1 MQQDSQINK
10 KEVALQREDGKVPSN
25 SQIKKNQ
32 FFIKNI
38 QSKTQSQRYSREIEL
53 INGEVISLNGFSS
66 KDQLDNTLRFNLM
79 TIKNFILVI
88 FSNFFT
94 RVGNVLS
101 SITYLIIVLCPS
113 YYLEEAN
120 RISFQQ
126 ESYHLI
132 YLFTILLTFIGQTL
146 MEGYFD
152 CLRYTKSQEL
162 NNNPATILER
172 FTNFNYFL
180 KQNNKQESIS
190 IYKQIKSKDV
200 QIGDIVFV
208 RKNEIFPADIIILDI
223 YNSYCSSNN
232 SYSCGKTT
240 QNKIYP
246 IPITHIPKFSKI
258 KGNHFEYKK
267 ILTGKIEYVSP
278 AERNAK
284 FEGFI
289 KVSKDPVGTVVAKEH
304 IGLRGSML
312 EYSDWVIGIAIYTGK
327 ECFYYQDT
335 NQHWLQLKDKK
346 PLSYFNLK
354 KEKYFALY
362 FFLFIFCCLVS
373 VIRTHLNT
381 CFDDLPKYNS
391 QGNPS
396 IDQQS
401 FYIGLGYF
409 CDYML
414 FLPSIYYF
422 FCDITELISAL
433 VANNSFETQSEKL
446 LKTDNQSQSEIPP
459 VNVLEKV
466 SLKKIYLERI
476 RKFFQDDIYFLKNS
490 SKPIE
495 DLSLITDCFIDKTGT
510 LTKGRSFEIDRIT
523 LQETQYLI
531 SENFNDP
538 IKIQKFVSVDYTVN
552 DQSYKQSSRKESM
565 SNKKANR
572 QIITVITNE
581 ATNDQ
586 NDIAGEE
593 GVFLRHEI
601 PQAYQVKQKIQVE
614 AKNNHEDKR
623 VKQDT
628 LEERNKEDEEE
639 VEKEEQ
645 DKIMADTQNEKAIQF
660 SESPT
665 KVIGNDFLKA
675 QQKLIKFQAGFDDQN
690 FKIESKSIEESQD
703 IGELKVNNK
712 LNSFINSSQNL
723 VHGYQTQKIKDFKT
737 LETSKSL
744 ETEQFL
750 FKRKLTLATNQFMFT
765 QQNDSRFYEEIQS
778 NSQSYSSQK
787 EAILAMII
795 CHISKSTINKKTNN
809 LYTDHQSIY
818 DNLFISFAKRF
829 ECKFRC
835 VSHLLNGNI
844 QYFSTLGKKVYQH
857 RFFIPSVYNEKG
869 NRLQL
874 LVQCEEHYYIYVR
887 EEINSLPTYIRNIK
901 QMKEKYQGHIQNMT
915 ENGQIGIIFSRKL
928 ITPFLAQQM
937 IEKYQEIKQIIDY
950 SQLHKLTEQIYREQL
965 YDMDVVSMVSIK
977 EKLNDG
983 SLELIQ
989 NLKKSSI
996 NIWMLTGDDYIRAIT
1011 TAYNSQIIKKSD
1023 KNEIIH
1029 FNSVADEEINY
1040 LIQSS
1045 LSKVKHSLESDG
1057 QQIFTKQK
1065 EIIKQIT
1072 GSQVCEK
1079 PEEKQQTKT
1088 NSTSQS
1094 NKFYMVVNGEALT
1107 KILSNQHFKDHFL
1120 FLTFFCESFIGYSL
1134 CSQQK
1139 SDLVSIKKN
1148 LDPSKIYT
1156 LAIGDGLNDIQM
1168 MRQADYSIQYMDLKS
1183 QSIQYFH
1190 GLSELSVQKIGD
1202 INKLIFQISRQ
1213 KSKNFEHLLV
1223 FTFYRQTFI
1232 LSSVFFWNFMQ
1243 CSYGDLIYNKNE
1255 ILLINSICFF
1265 VDFLLL
1271 YFQKD
1276 RFDQKERLKCMVEIQ
1291 KEHRNILKPS
1301 SCSIQN
1307 SQRLQNN
1314 FQVEDTLLYKHN
1326 KQIVT
1331 YDVVKNFFLN
1341 ILPTAIMGGMIL
1353 FCVPYYSLG
1362 LVSNDLGIIF
1372 ERNEVIY
1379 IFIVMFVFKMQ
1390 IGIFIFFEN
1399 EKRIGLC
1406 QLAYVLIFA
1415 LTYYSANYYD
1425 LDLNQFI
1432 SSNLL
1437 LSYFLILLLFVMYSL
1452 LYKVFFPIIKM
1463 EIQKNFKKQDISETS
1478 SIQKEYAV
1486 ESYYEHDRSEVI
1498 KDTTEQISSMSPEKL
1513 IFDMQQANVSNQ
1525 KAVED
1530 NNIISPKQNIYSS
1543 PQQLK
1548 KKRLNLEIPKL
1559 YNNGCMTSRRNS
1571 IENNSNFNLI
1581 KAQKVE
1587 NSSNNSPNRDQVA
1600 AGQFQFSD
1608 RKGDSVNEFQVNSG
1622 NDFLLNLKQVTTNNN
1637 DNNLVNIQNEIVD
1650 QNSTEINN
1658 KRFSHQSIQGEL
1670 ERNTINFQDINFS
1683 SLQRRKFT
1691 EERLK
1696 QFEEMSTRKN
1706 SLLKNANLNKQ
1717 EVKKANSGTKLENQN
1732 ESFDNQI
1739 KSMQKHLAIPNNLN
1753 SPIMLV
1759 EVNNS
1764 CLNDQK
1770 SQNSQGMTNAK
1781 NFQKKQKLLMQQ
1793 NRTVKTNQRNAIR
1806 LALQNKFFFKGY
1818 EINDIVRMV
1827 FQGRDTDKI
1836 VMEINPKNYND
1847 YSYRIKNIF
1856 FKFDRE
1862 SIEKQFQKQVVNEW
1876 KHFSRIST
1884 LMFSIICEL
1893 ALAQFMISIN
1903 NYSFGFN
1910 TLSVCFGIQFL
1921 LWGFMFTPIYEQS
1934 FFLINTLQLLVRVF
1948 SRSILILCDFNYNI
1962 TILQGLFYS
1971 SIIQYSIVMSPPIQL
1986 TTQLFLSVTQ
1996 CIVYTIRYQD
2006 SIISHSSD
2014 SYLDIYIIL
2023 QTYCFF
2029 ISFTLFIFYQNCTY
2043 QIAMRKNFEK
2053 INKLQDESNK
2063 MNDVLSILLPKFI
2076 RENIQE
2082 KGLSYQEDQGEVA
2095 ILFCDICDFDS
2106 VIEQEKKNVIKLL
2119 DKLFRI
2125 YDESCSNYGLQ
2136 KIETVGKTYMAAGG
2150 LKGIPPVKKYLINN
2164 ESIHQVTNSVLMAYD
2179 MYENAKKIT
2188 YGNKNTKL
2196 NVKIG
2201 IHYGR
2206 VMAGVIGGHKPQFS
2220 LIGDTVNMAS
2230 RVCSTGAA
2238 DSVTLSA
2245 EAKAQCFKQ
2254 IEFLNKNQQY
2264 FNLKYKILLVE
2275 KKVEAKGKGV
2285 IQTFQIVFQRDT
2297 KRHLS
2302 RFYNIEQERPVSSSN
2317 NLEQGNNSLAISTN
2331 LTNQQTK
2338 QEFDQQQQQQHQRL
2352 GIFSKVNSAFP
2363 SFQDSQF
2370 QIVASSLLK
2379 KGKHKNETPKKVI
2392 PNGNTQNHTEVNQI
2406 QSQEYGGKPQ
2416 SVFNNAQ
2423 DTYLKIMGT
2432 NLGVAPNI
2440 EYQFEINNET
2450 IDIERIQQ
2458 NFNEIEN
2465 ELSTI
2470 QNNHKQII
2478 NKISFLDLLA
2488 GKYNNEFWIF
2498 QMEKIMNSNRTMK
2511 QRGQILLIFEIV
2523 KLVMVNLMNQ
2533 YLGSQG
2539 SMISLIL
2546 HMLSI
2551 TMLIIMT
2558 FGYQRIIKLGVK
2570 YVKLFIFTC
2579 FLLIIGAMVYEG
2591 YAFVKQE
2598 QNQFF
2603 TETQT
2608 SAVIIVF
2615 SMFLSIKFYSILEKI
2630 IYSCAL
2636 ILMYLLFSFNNNIAK
2651 IEYCYTT
2658 IAIILTQ
2665 LFNSFQQ
2672 LELNITSFQNRK
2684 QLDAKVSEQNKLLK
2698 YLLPSHIRDRFLQ
2711 NQAKTINL
2719 IDNFDNVTI
2728 LYADIA
2734 GFTKYS
2740 ASVRPENVVFM
2751 LRELFT
2757 KFDQKCQENDVFK
2770 LYTIGD
2776 CYVVMGLVN
2785 VENRDYAKEALNVIK
2800 MGFCMID
2807 IIQQVRAVVN
2817 FDELEMRI
2825 GIHTGS
2831 IIGGVVG
2838 TGVVRYDIYGPD
2850 VVIANKMESNGESGR
2865 VMISETTYNLVND
2878 ICQGEYEFEQARVVN
2893 IPTYQKNIK
2902 GYLVKKT
2909 QREDSNY
2916 SLKYLQNGE
2925 DANNDQ

>member
-1 MQQDSQINK
+1 MQQDNHITT
-10 KEVALQREDGKVPSN
+10 KEVARSKEDGKAPSN
-25 SQIKKNQ
+25 SQTKKNQ

-38 QSKTQSQRYSREIEL
+38 QSKTQSQRYAREIEL

-66 KDQLDNTLRFNLM
+66 KDQLDNSLRFNLM

-88 FSNFFT
+88 FTNYFM

-101 SITYLIIVLCPS
+101 LITYLIIVLCPN

-126 ESYHLI
+126 ESYHI
-132 YLFTILLTFIGQTL
+132 MYLFIILLNFIGQTL

-152 CLRYTKSQEL
+152 WLRYKRSQEL
-162 NNNPATILER
+162 NNNTATILER
-172 FTNFNYFL
+172 FTNFNYFQ
-180 KQNNKQESIS
+180 KQSNKLESIS

-208 RKNEIFPADIIILDI
+208 RKNEIFPADVIILDI

-246 IPITHIPKFSKI
+246 IPITQIPKFSKI

-278 AERNAK
+278 TERNTK

-312 EYSDWVIGIAIYTGK
+312 EYSDWVIGVAIYTGR

-381 CFDDLPKYNS
+381 CFGELPKYNS
-391 QGNPS
+391 QGDPS

-422 FCDITELISAL
+422 FCDIIELVSAFI
-433 VANNSFETQSEKL
+433 ANISFENQSQEL

-459 VNVLEKV
+459 LNIIEKD
-466 SLKKIYLERI
+466 SKKKIYLERI
-476 RKFFQDDIYFLKNS
+476 RQFFQDDIYFLKNS

-523 LQETQYLI
+523 LQDTQYLI

-538 IKIQKFVSVDYTVN
+538 IKIKKFVSIDYTAN
-552 DQSYKQSSRKESM
+552 EPSYRQISRKESV
-565 SNKKANR
+565 STKKTNR

-581 ATNDQ
+581 VTNDQ

-593 GVFLRHEI
+593 GVFLRHEV
-601 PQAYQVKQKIQVE
+601 PQANQIKQKTYVE
-614 AKNNHEDKR
+614 AKNNEDKR
-623 VKQDT
+623 VNQDT
-628 LEERNKEDEEE
+628 LEEKEREDEEE
-639 VEKEEQ
+639 EEQ
-645 DKIMADTQNEKAIQF
+645 DKIMTEIQNEKGVQYF
-660 SESPT
+660 DSPT
-665 KVIGNDFLKA
+665 KVNGSDFFKA
-675 QQKLIKFQAGFDDQN
+675 QQKLLKFQSVFDDQN
-690 FKIESKSIEESQD
+690 LKIESKSIEESQD
-703 IGELKVNNK
+703 IGDIKMNNK
-712 LNSFINSSQNL
+712 LCSLNNNSQN
-723 VHGYQTQKIKDFKT
+723 VNHGYQAQRNKDYKT
-737 LETSKSL
+737 LEMSKSL

-750 FKRKLTLATNQFMFT
+750 FKRKITSITNQFIFT

-778 NSQSYSSQK
+778 NSQSYSNQK

-795 CHISKSTINKKTNN
+795 CHISKSTVNKKTTN

-818 DNLFISFAKRF
+818 DSLFISFAKRF

-844 QYFSTLGKKVYQH
+844 EYISTLGKKVYQH
-857 RFFIPSVYNEKG
+857 KFFIPSVYNEKG

-874 LVQCEEHYYIYVR
+874 LVQYEDYYYIYVR
-887 EEINSLPTYIRNIK
+887 EEVNSLPTYIRNIK
-901 QMKEKYQGHIQNMT
+901 QMKEKYQSHIQNMT
-915 ENGQIGIIFSRKL
+915 QNGQIGIIFSRKL

-977 EKLNDG
+977 EKLNEG
-983 SLELIQ
+983 SIELIQ

-1011 TAYNSQIIKKSD
+1011 TAYNSQIIEKAD
-1023 KNEIIH
+1023 NNEIIH
-1029 FNSVADEEINY
+1029 FNSVAEEEINY

-1045 LSKVKHSLESDG
+1045 LQKVKLSLESDG

-1065 EIIKQIT
+1065 LLIKQFT
-1072 GSQVCEK
+1072 GSQICVK
-1079 PEEKQQTKT
+1079 PQEKQQSKN
-1088 NSTSQS
+1088 NSLPQQ
-1094 NKFYMVVNGEALT
+1094 NKFYMVVNGESLN

-1134 CSQQK
+1134 SSQQK
-1139 SDLVSIKKN
+1139 SDLVSIKKSF
-1148 LDPSKIYT
+1148 DPSKIYT
-1156 LAIGDGLNDIQM
+1156 LALGDGLNDIQM

-1190 GLSELSVQKIGD
+1190 GLSELSVQKIED
-1202 INKLIFQISRQ
+1202 VNKLIFQRSRQ
-1213 KSKNFEHLLV
+1213 KSKNFENLLV

-1232 LSSVFFWNFMQ
+1232 FSSVFFWNFMQ
-1243 CSYGDLIYNKNE
+1243 CSFGDLIYNKNE

-1265 VDFLLL
+1265 IDFLLL

-1276 RFDQKERLKCMVEIQ
+1276 NFDKKEILKCMIQVQ
-1291 KEHRNILKPS
+1291 KEHINYLRDNTY
-1301 SCSIQN
+1301 SIEN
-1307 SQRLQNN
+1307 SQRLQNI
-1314 FQVEDTLLYKHN
+1314 FQVDDALLYKHN
-1326 KQIVT
+1326 KETVT
-1331 YDVVKNFFLN
+1331 YDVLKNFFLN
-1341 ILPTAIMGGMIL
+1341 ILPMAILGGLIL

-1362 LVSNDLGIIF
+1362 LVSNSYGIIF
-1372 ERNEVIY
+1372 ERNEVVY

-1390 IGIFIFFEN
+1390 LGIFIFFDLQ
-1399 EKRIGLC
+1399 KRIGLG
-1406 QLAYVLIFA
+1406 QLAYVFLFA
-1415 LTYYSANYYD
+1415 LSYYSANYYD
-1425 LDLNQFI
+1425 LDIEQFI

-1437 LSYFLILLLFVMYSL
+1437 LSFSLILLLFMMYSL
-1452 LYKVFFPIIKM
+1452 IYKVFFPIIKM
-1463 EIQKNFKKQDISETS
+1463 EIQKNFKKQDMSETQ
-1478 SIQKEYAV
+1478 SIQKEYYA
-1486 ESYYEHDRSEVI
+1486 ESYFEQDKSEMI
-1498 KDTTEQISSMSPEKL
+1498 KDTTEQISQMSPDKQTY
-1513 IFDMQQANVSNQ
+1513 DQQQANTSNQ
-1525 KAVED
+1525 KGIED
-1530 NNIISPKQNIYSS
+1530 NTFLTPKQSIYSS

-1559 YNNGCMTSRRNS
+1559 YNNGYMSSRRNS
-1571 IENNSNFNLI
+1571 IENNSNFNFI
-1581 KAQKVE
+1581 KAQRVE
-1587 NSSNNSPNRDQVA
+1587 NSSNNSPNRDQPA
-1600 AGQFQFSD
+1600 AGQFIFSD
-1608 RKGDSVNEFQVNSG
+1608 RKSDSVNEFQINSG
-1622 NDFLLNLKQVTTNNN
+1622 NDFLANLKQATTNNN
-1637 DNNLVNIQNEIVD
+1637 PNNLTNILNDVID

-1658 KRFSHQSIQGEL
+1658 KRLSHQSAQGEQDK
-1670 ERNTINFQDINFS
+1670 NVINLQDINFS

-1691 EERLK
+1691 EEI
-1696 QFEEMSTRKN
+1696 STRKN
-1706 SLLKNANLNKQ
+1706 SLLRNVNLNKL
-1717 EVKKANSGTKLENQN
+1717 EIKKAYSGTKLENQN

-1739 KSMQKHLAIPNNLN
+1739 KNMQRHLASPNNLN
-1753 SPIMLV
+1753 SPNNIL
-1759 EVNNS
+1759 EINNS
-1764 CLNDQK
+1764 SLNDQK
-1770 SQNSQGMTNAK
+1770 SQNSQGMANGK
-1781 NFQKKQKLLMQQ
+1781 SVQRKSKLLIQQ
-1793 NRTVKTNQRNAIR
+1793 ARAIKTNQRNAIR

-1827 FQGRDTDKI
+1827 FQGRDADKI

-1862 SIEKQFQKQVVNEW
+1862 SVEKQFQKQVVNEW
-1876 KHFSRIST
+1876 KHFCRIST

-1893 ALAQFMISIN
+1893 ALAQFMNSIN
-1903 NYSFGFN
+1903 HYSFGFN

-1921 LWGFMFTPIYEQS
+1921 IWGFMFTPIYEDN
-1934 FFLINTLQLLVRVF
+1934 FYLINTLQLLVRVI
-1948 SRSILILCDFNYNI
+1948 SRVILIFYDFNYNI

-1986 TTQLFLSVTQ
+1986 TAQLFLSITQ

-2006 SIISHSSD
+2006 SITQGRSD
-2014 SYLDIYIIL
+2014 SYLDIFIIL

-2053 INKLQDESNK
+2053 INKLQNESKK

-2076 RENIQE
+2076 RESIQE

-2164 ESIHQVTNSVLMAYD
+2164 ERIHPVTNSVLMAYD

-2238 DSVTLSA
+2238 DSVTISS

-2275 KKVEAKGKGV
+2275 KNVEAKGKGI
-2285 IQTFQIVFQRDT
+2285 IQTFQIVFQREN

-2302 RFYNIEQERPVSSSN
+2302 RFYNIELERPVQSSN

-2331 LTNQQTK
+2331 LANQQTK
-2338 QEFDQQQQQQHQRL
+2338 QEHEQQQLQQHQKL
-2352 GIFSKVNSAFP
+2352 GIFSKINSAFP
-2363 SFQDSQF
+2363 SFQESQF
-2370 QIVASSLLK
+2370 QIEASSPLK
-2379 KGKHKNETPKKVI
+2379 KGKHKIEIHKKANL
-2392 PNGNTQNHTEVNQI
+2392 NGNATNHTEVNQI
-2406 QSQEYGGKPQ
+2406 QSQENGAKAQ

-2432 NLGVAPNI
+2432 DLGVVPNI
-2440 EYQFEINNET
+2440 EYQFEINNEI

-2470 QNNHKQII
+2470 QHNHKQIV
-2478 NKISFLDLLA
+2478 NKISFVDLLT

-2523 KLVMVNLMNQ
+2523 KLVMINLMNQ

-2546 HMLSI
+2546 HMFSI
-2551 TMLIIMT
+2551 TMLIMLT
-2558 FGYQRIIKLGVK
+2558 FGYQRIIKFGVN
-2570 YVKLFIFTC
+2570 YVKLFIFTS

-2630 IYSCAL
+2630 IYSSAL

-2684 QLDAKVSEQNKLLK
+2684 LLDAKVSEQNKLLQ

-2865 VMISETTYNLVND
+2865 VMISEATYNLVND
-2878 ICQGEYEFEQARVVN
+2878 VCEGQFEFEQARVVN
-2893 IPTYQKNIK
+2893 IPAYQRNIK
-2902 GYLVKKT
+2902 GYLVKKIS
-2909 QREDSNY
+2909 REDSNY

-2925 DANNDQ
+2925 DANNEQ

>member
-1 MQQDSQINK
+1 MQQENQITA
-10 KEVALQREDGKVPSN
+10 KEITNSREDGKAPSN
-25 SQIKKNQ
+25 SQAKNNQ

-66 KDQLDNTLRFNLM
+66 KDQLDNTLNFNLM

-88 FSNFFT
+88 ISNYFM
-94 RVGNVLS
+94 RIGNVLS
-101 SITYLIIVLCPS
+101 LITYLIIVLSPS
-113 YYLEEAN
+113 YSMEETN

-126 ESYHLI
+126 ESYHLM
-132 YLFTILLTFIGQTL
+132 YLLTILMTFIGQTL

-152 CLRYTKSQEL
+152 YLRYKRSSEL

-180 KQNNKQESIS
+180 KQSNKQESIS
-190 IYKQIKSKDV
+190 IYKQIKTKDV
-200 QIGDIVFV
+200 QVGDIVFV

-246 IPITHIPKFSKI
+246 IPITQIPKFSKI

-267 ILTGKIEYVSP
+267 ILTGKIEYVSS
-278 AERNAK
+278 AERNNK

-289 KVSKDPVGTVVAKEH
+289 NVSKDPVGTVVAKEN
-304 IGLRGSML
+304 IGFRGSML

-327 ECFYYQDT
+327 ECYYYQDT

-354 KEKYFALY
+354 KEKYFTLY
-362 FFLFIFCCLVS
+362 FFLFIFCCLIS

-381 CFDDLPKYNS
+381 CFGDLPKNNS
-391 QGNPS
+391 LGEPS

-422 FCDITELISAL
+422 FCDITELILAL
-433 VANNSFETQSEKL
+433 VANTSFEIQSQEL
-446 LKTDNQSQSEIPP
+446 LKTDNQSQSQIPP
-459 VNVLEKV
+459 VNIIEKD
-466 SLKKIYLERI
+466 SKITIYLEKI

-523 LQETQYLI
+523 LQDTQYII
-531 SENFNDP
+531 SESFNDP
-538 IKIQKFVSVDYTVN
+538 IKIKKFVSIDYTAN
-552 DQSYKQSSRKESM
+552 EPSYKQISRKESM
-565 SNKKANR
+565 SLKKTNK

-581 ATNDQ
+581 VTSEQ

-593 GVFLRHEI
+593 GVFLRHSI
-601 PQAYQVKQKIQVE
+601 PQAILAKQKKQVE
-614 AKNNHEDKR
+614 TKNNQEEKR
-623 VKQDT
+623 VNSDF
-628 LEERNKEDEEE
+628 LEERDKEEEEDE
-639 VEKEEQ
+639 Q
-645 DKIMADTQNEKAIQF
+645 RDKIIIESQNEKGVQYF
-660 SESPT
+660 DSPI
-665 KVIGNDFLKA
+665 KVNGNDFMKSN
-675 QQKLIKFQAGFDDQN
+675 QKLIKFQAGFDDQN

-703 IGELKVNNK
+703 IGDIKMNSK
-712 LNSFINSSQNL
+712 LQSIINSSQN
-723 VHGYQTQKIKDFKT
+723 VNHGYQTQKLKEYKT
-737 LETSKSL
+737 LDMSKSL
-744 ETEQFL
+744 ETDQFF
-750 FKRKLTLATNQFMFT
+750 FKRKLTSATNQFIFT
-765 QQNDSRFYEEIQS
+765 EQNDSRFYEEIQS
-778 NSQSYSSQK
+778 NSSSYSNQK

-795 CHISKSTINKKTNN
+795 CHISKSTVNKKTTS

-818 DNLFISFAKRF
+818 DSLFISFANRF

-835 VSHLLNGNI
+835 VSHLLDGNI
-844 QYFSTLGKKVYQH
+844 EYISTLGKKIYQH
-857 RFFIPSVYNEKG
+857 KFFIPSVYNEKG

-874 LVQCEEHYYIYVR
+874 LVQCEDLYYIYVR

-928 ITPFLAQQM
+928 ITQSLAKQM
-937 IEKYQEIKQIIDY
+937 IKKYQDIKQIIDY

-965 YDMDVVSMVSIK
+965 YEMDVVSMVSIK
-977 EKLNDG
+977 EKLNEG

-989 NLKKSSI
+989 NLKKSQI

-1011 TAYNSQIIKKSD
+1011 TAYNSQIIEKTD

-1045 LSKVKHSLESDG
+1045 LSKVKLSLESDG
-1057 QQIFTKQK
+1057 QQIFSKQK
-1065 EIIKQIT
+1065 EFIRQIT
-1072 GSQVCEK
+1072 GSQNGQK
-1079 PEEKQQTKT
+1079 LQEKQQMKANTT
-1088 NSTSQS
+1088 AQS
-1094 NKFYMVVNGEALT
+1094 KKFYMVVNGEALN
-1107 KILSNQHFKDHFL
+1107 KILSTQNYKDHFM

-1134 CSQQK
+1134 SPQQK
-1139 SDLVSIKKN
+1139 SDLVMIKKSFN
-1148 LDPSKIYT
+1148 SNKIYT

-1190 GLSELSVQKIGD
+1190 GLSEISVQKIGD
-1202 INKLIFQISRQ
+1202 INKLIFINSRQ
-1213 KSKNFEHLLV
+1213 KSKNFENLLL
-1223 FTFYRQTFI
+1223 FTFYRQTLIF
-1232 LSSVFFWNFMQ
+1232 SSVFFWNFMQ
-1243 CSYGDLIYNKNE
+1243 CSFGDLIYNKNE
-1255 ILLINSICFF
+1255 ILLINTICFF
-1265 VDFLLL
+1265 IDFLII

-1276 RFDQKERLKCMVEIQ
+1276 YYNNKEILQCMVEVQ
-1291 KEHRNILKPS
+1291 KEHASNIRAS
-1301 SCSIQN
+1301 SFSIEN
-1307 SQRLQNN
+1307 NQRLQNA
-1314 FQVEDTLLYKHN
+1314 FQIDDTLLYKQN

-1331 YDVVKNFFLN
+1331 SDVLKNFFLN
-1341 ILPTAIMGGMIL
+1341 ILPMAIMSGLIL
-1353 FCVPYYSLG
+1353 FCLPYYSLG
-1362 LVSNDLGIIF
+1362 LVSNELGIIF

-1379 IFIVMFVFKMQ
+1379 ILIVMFVLKIQ
-1390 IGIFIFFEN
+1390 IGIYIFFEHQ
-1399 EKRIGLC
+1399 KVIGLG
-1406 QLAYVLIFA
+1406 QLAYVIIFA
-1415 LTYYSANYYD
+1415 LAYYSANYYD
-1425 LDLNQFI
+1425 LDLYQFI
-1432 SSNLL
+1432 SINLL
-1437 LSYFLILLLFVMYSL
+1437 LSYSLILLLSVINSL
-1452 LYKVFFPIIKM
+1452 VYKVFFPIIKM
-1463 EIQKNFKKQDISETS
+1463 QIQRNFKKQDLSETS
-1478 SIQKEYAV
+1478 SIQKEYAL
-1486 ESYYEHDRSEVI
+1486 ESYYEQDKSEMI
-1498 KDTTEQISSMSPEKL
+1498 KDTTEQISQMSP
-1513 IFDMQQANVSNQ
+1513 DMQQGNTSNQ
-1525 KAVED
+1525 KPIED
-1530 NNIISPKQNIYSS
+1530 NNFLSPKQSIYSS

-1548 KKRLNLEIPKL
+1548 RKRLNIEIPKL
-1559 YNNGCMTSRRNS
+1559 YNNGYLSSRRNS
-1571 IENNSNFNLI
+1571 IENNSNFNFI
-1581 KAQKVE
+1581 KAHKVE
-1587 NSSNNSPNRDQVA
+1587 NSSSNSPSREQIN
-1600 AGQFQFSD
+1600 GQFIFSD
-1608 RKGDSVNEFQVNSG
+1608 RRSDSVNEFQINSG
-1622 NDFLLNLKQVTTNNN
+1622 NDFLVNLKSVNTNNN
-1637 DNNLVNIQNEIVD
+1637 GHNLTNIQNQNQNDIID

-1658 KRFSHQSIQGEL
+1658 KRFSHQSVQGEL
-1670 ERNTINFQDINFS
+1670 EKNTINLQDINFS
-1683 SLQRRKFT
+1683 LLQRRKFT
-1691 EERLK
+1691 EERQK
-1696 QFEEMSTRKN
+1696 QFEEMSTRKD
-1706 SLLKNANLNKQ
+1706 SLLRNANMNKL
-1717 EVKKANSGTKLENQN
+1717 EIKKTHSGTKLENQN

-1739 KSMQKHLAIPNNLN
+1739 KSVNKHIASPNNLN
-1753 SPIMLV
+1753 SPMVIQ
-1759 EVNNS
+1759 EINNS
-1764 CLNDQK
+1764 FQNEQK
-1770 SQNSQGMTNAK
+1770 SHISQGLSNVK
-1781 NFQKKQKLLMQQ
+1781 NLHRKSKILMQQ
-1793 NRTVKTNQRNAIR
+1793 NKINIKTNQRNAIR

-1818 EINDIVRMV
+1818 EINEIVQMV
-1827 FQGRDTDKI
+1827 FQGRDADKI
-1836 VMEINPKNYND
+1836 VMEMNPKNYND

-1856 FKFDRE
+1856 FKFDKE
-1862 SIEKQFQKQVVNEW
+1862 SVEKQFQKQVAKEW
-1876 KHFSRIST
+1876 IFFSRIST
-1884 LMFSIICEL
+1884 LLFSIICEL
-1893 ALAQFMISIN
+1893 ALAQFMNSIN
-1903 NYSFGFN
+1903 HYSFGFN

-1921 LWGFMFTPIYEQS
+1921 LWGFMFTPIYQDS
-1934 FFLINTLQLLVRVF
+1934 FFLINTLQLLVRVL
-1948 SRSILILCDFNYNI
+1948 SRVILIFYDFDYNI

-1971 SIIQYSIVMSPPIQL
+1971 SIIQYSIVMNPPIQL
-1986 TTQLFLSVTQ
+1986 TAQLFLSITQ
-1996 CIVYTIRYQD
+1996 CIVYTFRYQD
-2006 SIISHSSD
+2006 SITSDSLD
-2014 SYLDIYIIL
+2014 SYLNIYIIL

-2053 INKLQDESNK
+2053 INKLQNESKK

-2164 ESIHQVTNSVLMAYD
+2164 ERIHPVTNSVLMAYD

-2188 YGNKNTKL
+2188 YGNKSDKL

-2238 DSVTLSA
+2238 DSVTISA
-2245 EAKAQCFKQ
+2245 EARAQCFKQ

-2275 KKVEAKGKGV
+2275 KNVEAKGKGI

-2302 RFYNIEQERPVSSSN
+2302 RFYNIEQERNITSSN
-2317 NLEQGNNSLAISTN
+2317 TLEQTNNCLAASTN
-2331 LTNQQTK
+2331 LTNQQAK
-2338 QEFDQQQQQQHQRL
+2338 QEFEQQQQHQPQRL
-2352 GIFSKVNSAFP
+2352 GNYSKVNSAFP
-2363 SFQDSQF
+2363 SYQESQF
-2370 QIVASSLLK
+2370 QLEAVSPLK
-2379 KGKHKNETPKKVI
+2379 KVKINKNEIPKRLI
-2392 PNGNTQNHTEVNQI
+2392 TDGTNNTEK
-2406 QSQEYGGKPQ
+2406 QENSGRPQ

-2423 DTYLKIMGT
+2423 DTYLRIMGT
-2432 NLGVAPNI
+2432 DLGVVPNI
-2440 EYQFEINNET
+2440 EYQFEINNDS

-2470 QNNHKQII
+2470 QHNHKQIV
-2478 NKISFLDLLA
+2478 NQISFVDLLA

-2498 QMEKIMNSNRTMK
+2498 QMEKIMNSNRSMK

-2523 KLVMVNLMNQ
+2523 KLVMINLMNQ
-2533 YLGSQG
+2533 YLGTQG
-2539 SMISLIL
+2539 STISLIL
-2546 HMLSI
+2546 HLVSI
-2551 TMLIIMT
+2551 IMLIILT
-2558 FGYQRIIKLGVK
+2558 FGYQKIIKLGVN
-2570 YVKLFIFTC
+2570 YVKLFVFTS

-2598 QNQFF
+2598 KNQFF

-2630 IYSCAL
+2630 IYSIAL

-2684 QLDAKVSEQNKLLK
+2684 QLDAKVSEQNKLLQ
-2698 YLLPSHIRDRFLQ
+2698 YLLPSHIRDMFLQ

-2785 VENRDYAKEALNVIK
+2785 IENRDYAKEALNVIK

-2865 VMISETTYNLVND
+2865 VMISEATYNLVND
-2878 ICQGEYEFEQARVVN
+2878 GYQQEYEFEQARLIK
-2893 IPTYQKNIK
+2893 IPAYNREIQ
-2902 GYLVKKT
+2902 GYLVKKI

-2916 SLKYLQNGE
+2916 SFKYLQNGE
-2925 DANNDQ
+2925 DKNIDQ